1 MPQSQP
7 SRHPGK
13 NRRTALAAL
22 SAGAVAVLTPLAAGV
37 AAFVSPLFRKTK
49 PPLVRVATLSQVPA
63 DGLPRLFPVV
73 TDQEDAWNRYPD
85 RRVGAV
91 YLLRQPDGEK
101 PIALSAKCPHAG
113 CFVGYVTGADR
124 FLCPC
129 HTSAF
134 WLDGERVSGDSE
146 VAPRGMDPLE
156 VELREET
163 IDGQSLVEVW
173 VKFQDFQTGHS
184 ERIPTA

>member
-1 MPQSQP
+1 M
-7 SRHPGK
+7 
-13 NRRTALAAL
+13 A
-22 SAGAVAVLTPLAAGV
+22 TPLIAGV
-37 AAFVSPLFRKTK
+37 VAFLSPLFRKTQ
-49 PPLVRVATLSQVPA
+49 PPLVRVATLSQVPS
-63 DGLPRLFPVV
+63 DGQPRLFPVV
-73 TDQEDAWNRYPD
+73 TDQVDAWNRYAD

-91 YLLRQPDGEK
+91 YLLRSADAEK
-101 PIALSAKCPHAG
+101 PLALAAKCPHAG
-113 CFVGYVTGADR
+113 CFIGYAPGDDR

-134 WLDGERVSGDSE
+134 WLDGERVSGDQE

-163 IDGQSLVEVW
+163 IGGETIVGVW
-173 VKFQDFQTGHS
+173 VKYQDFQTGHK